1 MVDIFYGKD
10 IPELFPK
17 PDYWAET
24 KNVVDDEI
32 YMIDE
37 YNYRNKQI
45 SFKKCSWL
53 KPTSSEKGEV

>member
-1 MVDIFYGKD
+1 MPDIFYGKD

-24 KNVVDDEI
+24 RDVKPEGI

-53 KPTSSEKGEV
+53 TPGQAEKEGD